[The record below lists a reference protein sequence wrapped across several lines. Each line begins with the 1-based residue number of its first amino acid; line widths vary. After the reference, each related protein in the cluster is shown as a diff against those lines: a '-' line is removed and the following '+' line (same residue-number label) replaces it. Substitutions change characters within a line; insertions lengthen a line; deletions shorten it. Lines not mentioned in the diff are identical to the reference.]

1 MKAKRRRY
9 RPHVIASLACFH
21 NILFANPMLMSFA
34 SKICDLGC
42 KLEEMEENAYKNTKY
57 KYIRPAQPTI
67 ISPLDGGTGHH
78 ILSLIRVLELIIF
91 SIFSIILQPSQRSL
105 EGRTLTRD
113 SNSEF
118 TSRVSKLP
126 TFPLLGF

>member
-1 MKAKRRRY
+1 MSQRKDLENRLRFVY
-9 RPHVIASLACFH
+9 RQPSLCQAH
-21 NILFANPMLMSFA
+21 
-34 SKICDLGC
+34 
-42 KLEEMEENAYKNTKY
+42 ENSNREFEVF
-57 KYIRPAQPTI
+57 IRAQARVPGKEGWDGI
-67 ISPLDGGTGHH
+67 VSLSGSPLARGKRERQKKVRTLAMETAHTVSEFR
-78 ILSLIRVLELIIF
+78 LVFSRVN
-91 SIFSIILQPSQRSL
+91 SVRHKRL

>member
-1 MKAKRRRY
+1 MRATKDITDK
-9 RPHVIASLACFH
+9 PHEKKIRLSVEPGGSCPLVGSLGAT
-21 NILFANPMLMSFA
+21 LGAEANKLQTKKDEFVEDQPQLM
-34 SKICDLGC
+34 
-42 KLEEMEENAYKNTKY
+42 
-57 KYIRPAQPTI
+57 
-67 ISPLDGGTGHH
+67 
-78 ILSLIRVLELIIF
+78 
-91 SIFSIILQPSQRSL
+91 L